1 MELSI
6 SSFPGAMTPSSTLRS
21 ACIFTNSGSVVCSTP
36 RPAQVGQAP
45 CGLLKLKVC
54 GAISGRLIPQET
66 QVGCSEN
73 SISSPP
79 MIDNSTMPPPNFSVV
94 SRESVARWRNDGSI
108 SSGITSRSTTTSI
121 VCVFCSSSS
130 ISSLKSAM
138 LPSTRTRT

>member
-1 MELSI
+1 MRADAELSI
-6 SSFPGAMTPSSTLRS
+6 SSPPTNLRDRGIETRS
-21 ACIFTNSGSVVCSTP
+21 ASEASVPIADVSAICSGSMVCSTP

-79 MIDNSTMPPPNFSVV
+79 MIDTSKMPLPSFNVV
-94 SRESVARWRNDGSI
+94 SSESVTRWRNDGQSPQVLRA
-108 SSGITSRSTTTSI
+108 GQ
-121 VCVFCSSSS
+121 
-130 ISSLKSAM
+130 
-138 LPSTRTRT
+138 LP